1 MGCVALDVGLVGGFI
16 PPVSIFILE
25 TMYITMDYHWIFKI
39 VIQYVTSIYI
49 IHIYIFI
56 HGSRY
61 IRSLPLD

>member
-49 IHIYIFI
+49 IHIYIYSFMD
-56 HGSRY
+56 
-61 IRSLPLD
+61 LDIYVAYH